1 METPLNTLT
10 RSWLFLVLLG
20 GAVALLPAC
29 GNKNNVKTENP
40 PETVLNPE
48 TTPVSNG
55 ESPARSYVEK
65 IHRTKGPKSTTSIT
79 TTPVT
84 AEGVATPVPTPLV
97 ATNPT
102 PAMESPAPVKRP
114 VASHWLLWILVALVL
129 GGIGWY
135 FWTKNKENQGP
146 TQPAPPTGGLS
157 PVSGF
162 TGVMDRIE
170 DEAGSEPS
178 IWSKKIF

>member
-1 METPLNTLT
+1 MNTST

-48 TTPVSNG
+48 TTPISNG
-55 ESPARSYVEK
+55 ELPARSYVEK

-84 AEGVATPVPTPLV
+84 AGGVPTPVPTLVV

-102 PAMESPAPVKRP
+102 PAMESPAPVKRRGG
-114 VASHWLLWILVALVL
+114 SHWLLWVLVALLLVL
-129 GGIGWY
+129 IGWY
-135 FWTKNKENQGP
+135 FWNKKQENRSP
-146 TQPAPPTGGLS
+146 TQPTPPTGGLS

-162 TGVMDRIE
+162 TAVKGRIE
-170 DEAGSEPS
+170 DEAKYKPS